1 MHRTRRKP
9 RTAGKLPSK
18 PDIPPVQKRKNPGDD
33 FYTFVNGDWL
43 RHVNMPPFL
52 SSYGVSEEI
61 EEEINSELMTIL
73 QDTREKVQGTADK
86 DIPHTTYLL
95 GTLTESVLNVK
106 TQDLN
111 VKFVKN
117 MLNGLKCIRDTND
130 LASTLGEFMK
140 YRISTLL
147 GFMVVPSE
155 QQSSILRLAIT
166 YGSVSLPDT
175 TYYLDGNTRV
185 ISAYGKLLKRLG
197 EDFDFPNLE
206 NAIALET
213 IAANMIQQSGSEMET
228 LMKGSQLKA
237 KYRHIPWDVLVQSA
251 LGWTSAKFRDHTI
264 LVFSKKW
271 LSALNKW
278 FHVLP
283 LDQWK
288 IWLAASL
295 IMYVLPILPPPYDD
309 LHFELFGRRLRG
321 QSEKTPQKRLALR
334 LAQQWLTGSLG
345 HLFVKQFVS
354 PDIKESASKIAREI
368 RHVAMERMGSVDW
381 MEPATRQKAQRKIA
395 SIYLGIAYP
404 SYIERDKR
412 TTLDPEQ
419 LVKNMLDLSYLDF
432 KDEMENINTKLN
444 PARWD
449 DPVFAVNAY
458 YYNEGNRLI
467 LPAGILR
474 WPFFHPSASDGWNF
488 GGLGAIFGHE
498 LTHAFDADGKDYD
511 EHGNRKPWWSRS
523 EAARYRKKTEALIE
537 LFNSTEY
544 FGHHLSGALTLS
556 ENIADLGGVAISLA
570 ALKERLKSRHASAEE
585 TKKEIRDFFISFA
598 ISWRTKEKKEKAIQ
612 SLFMDVHSPPLARVN
627 NVVSQFD
634 DWYEV
639 FDVKPGDELY
649 KEPTSRIRIF

>member
-1 MHRTRRKP
+1 
-9 RTAGKLPSK
+9 
-18 PDIPPVQKRKNPGDD
+18 
-33 FYTFVNGDWL
+33 
-43 RHVNMPPFL
+43 
-52 SSYGVSEEI
+52 
-61 EEEINSELMTIL
+61 
-73 QDTREKVQGTADK
+73 
-86 DIPHTTYLL
+86 
-95 GTLTESVLNVK
+95 
-106 TQDLN
+106 
-111 VKFVKN
+111 
-117 MLNGLKCIRDTND
+117 
-130 LASTLGEFMK
+130 
-140 YRISTLL
+140 
-147 GFMVVPSE
+147 
-155 QQSSILRLAIT
+155 
-166 YGSVSLPDT
+166 
-175 TYYLDGNTRV
+175 
-185 ISAYGKLLKRLG
+185 
-197 EDFDFPNLE
+197 
-206 NAIALET
+206 
-213 IAANMIQQSGSEMET
+213 
-228 LMKGSQLKA
+228 MKGSQLKA
-237 KYRHIPWDVLVQSA
+237 KYSHIPWDTLVQSA
-251 LGWTSAKFRDHTI
+251 LGWTSAKFRDHTV

-271 LSALNKW
+271 LAALNKW

-321 QSEKTPQKRLALR
+321 QSEKTPQTRLALR

-368 RHVAMERMGSVDW
+368 RHVAMKRMGSVEW
-381 MEPATRQKAQRKIA
+381 MEPATRQKAQRKIE

-404 SYIERDKR
+404 SYIERDKK

-419 LVKNMLDLSYLDF
+419 LVKNMLDLSLLDF

-444 PARWD
+444 PAKWD

-467 LPAGILR
+467 LPSGILR
-474 WPFFHPSASDGWNF
+474 WPFFHPAASDGWNF
-488 GGLGAIFGHE
+488 GGLGATIGHE
-498 LTHAFDADGKDYD
+498 LTHAFDADGKEYD

-523 EAARYRKKTEALIE
+523 EAARYRKKTEALIH

-570 ALKERLKSRHASAEE
+570 ALHERLKTRHASAEE

-598 ISWRTKEKKEKAIQ
+598 VSWRTKEKKEKAIQ

-627 NVVSQFD
+627 NVVSQFE
-634 DWYEV
+634 DWY
-639 FDVKPGDELY
+639 
-649 KEPTSRIRIF
+649 